1 MLHMSSEH
9 DAAPSLQAQPSADNA
24 LLQDQL
30 AQQAME
36 IERLNDALL
45 KLQEELKSAQKKLE
59 DVHNSTSWRMTAV
72 FRGPIMRLI
81 NLRRTWE
88 VLAFDVASRGGWYDT
103 FAEIGRDI
111 RAYGL
116 QYFRQRSQYLRSNG
130 QHHPAPGSGPHDR
143 NDYHAWRA
151 AGKAVAYREMP
162 AAAEAKRPLISVLIP
177 TYKPPLDLLKQAIA
191 SVNDQPYEH
200 WEICIADDASND
212 PALETYLRELAQ
224 ANERVHVSFRPK
236 NGHISACTNTALE
249 LARGDYLLL
258 LDQDDLLHPEAMLRV
273 AECIMAHPDAAII
286 YSDEDRINEDAT
298 RHSSAYFK
306 PDFNYDLFL
315 GQNMVSHLGVFH
327 RQLIVD
333 IGGFREGL
341 EGSQDYD
348 LALRAM
354 ERVQPQQ
361 IRHIPQVLYH
371 WRAIKGSTALDH
383 SEKSYASTAGRR
395 AIHDHLERTGQRG
408 EALPAPGLPFFN
420 RVRYELPESS
430 GLVSVL
436 VVLDEPR
443 EKLQRLMQQMLETRG
458 SVNVEFIVCT
468 TTPHTAEELQ
478 DGFPAGE
485 APNIRVIR
493 TDRQTPLP
501 ERINA
506 AAEQAQ
512 GHFCCIVTVLFTRM
526 SAGWL
531 EELARVAGQ
540 ARVAFVAPKIHNLP
554 GQLDHGGVLFT
565 DTMRAVY
572 AHKGEPKA
580 THGYAGRA
588 ALQQEFLALSPAL
601 LVVRRAVLVE
611 TGGLHRDF
619 SGGLSLIDK
628 CLELQQQGLA
638 NVWMPYADLMFADP
652 AYSGRTNLLTELGLL
667 GPARRRWVA
676 KWGETIQDRFY
687 SPNLSRRGDFS
698 LNWQP

>member
-1 MLHMSSEH
+1 MSAEIEATTQPQVQPTDDS
-9 DAAPSLQAQPSADNA
+9 ASLQDRIAH
-24 LLQDQL
+24 
-30 AQQAME
+30 QAKQ
-36 IERLNDALL
+36 IEQLNDAVL
-45 KLQEELKSAQKKLE
+45 KLQEELKSARKKLE

-103 FAEIGRDI
+103 LAEIGRDI
-111 RAYGL
+111 RAYGF

-130 QHHPAPGSGPHDR
+130 QHHPAPGSGPYDR

-151 AGKAVAYREMP
+151 SGKAKAHMEP
-162 AAAEAKRPLISVLIP
+162 SNATEARRPLISVLIP
-177 TYKPPLDLLKQAIA
+177 TYKPPLDLLRQAVA
-191 SVNDQPYEH
+191 SVTDQPYAH

-212 PALETYLRELAQ
+212 PALEAYLRQLAQ
-224 ANERVHVSFRPK
+224 DNERIHVRFRPK

-249 LARGDYLLL
+249 LASGDYLLL
-258 LDQDDLLHPEAMLRV
+258 LDQDDLLHPDAMLRV

-315 GQNMVSHLGVFH
+315 GQNMVSHLGVFQ

-333 IGGFREGL
+333 IGGFRVGL

-395 AIHDHLERTGQRG
+395 AIHDHLERTGQKG

-420 RVRYELPESS
+420 RVRYELPEA
-430 GLVSVL
+430 GQRVSVL

-443 EKLQRLMQQMLETRG
+443 EKVQQLLQQIHDTRG
-458 SVNVEFIVCT
+458 AVDVEFIVCT
-468 TTPHTAEELQ
+468 ATAYSADELQ
-478 DGFPAGE
+478 QAFPAD
-485 APNIRVIR
+485 ASHRIQVIR

-501 ERINA
+501 ERVNA
-506 AAEQAQ
+506 AAEQAS
-512 GHFCCIVTVLFTRM
+512 GHFCCVVTVLFTRM

-540 ARVAFVAPKIHNLP
+540 PRVGFVAPKVQNLP

-565 DTMRAVY
+565 DRMRAVY
-572 AHKGEPKA
+572 AHKGEPKE

-588 ALQQEFLALSPAL
+588 ALQQEFMALSPAL

-611 TGGLHRDF
+611 TAGLNRDF
-619 SGGLSLIDK
+619 SGGLALVDK
-628 CLELQQQGLA
+628 CLELHQQGLA
-638 NVWMPYADLMFADP
+638 NVWVPYASLVFADP

-667 GPARRRWVA
+667 SPARKRWVA
-676 KWGETIQDRFY
+676 KWGETPRDRFY
-687 SPNLSRRGDFS
+687 NPNLSRRGDFS